1 MYFQE
6 EMKYFFFQTYNINVK
21 NYGYAIYFQKKK
33 IKSKKTINENNN
45 NISLV
50 LFHFLKA
57 THGPS

>member
-33 IKSKKTINENNN
+33 N
-45 NISLV
+45 
-50 LFHFLKA
+50 
-57 THGPS
+57 

>member
-1 MYFQE
+1 MSKTMDMRFIF
-6 EMKYFFFQTYNINVK
+6 KR
-21 NYGYAIYFQKKK
+21 KK

>member
-6 EMKYFFFQTYNINVK
+6 EMKYFFFKHIILMSK